1 MALMV
6 A

>member
-6 A
+6 